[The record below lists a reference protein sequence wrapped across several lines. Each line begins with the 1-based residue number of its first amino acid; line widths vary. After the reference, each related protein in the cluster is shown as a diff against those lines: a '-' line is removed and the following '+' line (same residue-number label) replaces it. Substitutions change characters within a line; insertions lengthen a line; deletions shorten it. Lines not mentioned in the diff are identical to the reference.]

1 MANTVL
7 GERREGSIRIRSSG
21 GIPQIDETYV
31 FLVKS
36 DNKNNSRFNISQTAG
51 LPIVNIT
58 PSSFGLTICKSK
70 DCVRDENNPL
80 YWEVTCE
87 FSSTIEE
94 GQESQDPNTDPTAWV
109 PIYETKFERSQKVVV
124 KDFAETAVA
133 NSAGQPFDNGLTIS
147 RFLPTWEF
155 YQFEPATVDD
165 ETVIERNEVMNSA
178 VFRGRSINTLLCTV
192 TSSKIGYYYGIPLRL
207 TQYSLK
213 YDPLGWEHK
222 RLDVGTVY
230 KDGTTLKAYLS
241 TDGNVIRGGL
251 DGAGAKVAVGSPP
264 AILEFEMYDSKDFST
279 FLRT

>member
-1 MANTVL
+1 MANVVM
-7 GERREGSIRIRSSG
+7 GERREGNIRIRSAG

-36 DNKNNSRFNISQTAG
+36 DNKNNSRFNISQTPG
-51 LPIVNIT
+51 LPKVNIT

-87 FSSTIEE
+87 FSSVVEE
-94 GQESQDPNTDPTAWV
+94 GQDSQDPNTDPTAWV

-124 KDFAETAVA
+124 KDFAGVAVA
-133 NSAGQPFDNGLTIS
+133 TSAGVPFDNGLTIS
-147 RFLPTWEF
+147 RFLPIWEF
-155 YQFEPATVDD
+155 YQFEPASVTD
-165 ETVIERNEVMNSA
+165 ETIIERNEVMNSSA
-178 VFRGRSINTLLCTV
+178 FRGRAINTLLCTV

-213 YDPLGWEHK
+213 YDPLGWEHR

-230 KDGTTLKAYLS
+230 KDGSTLKDYLS
-241 TDGNVIRGGL
+241 TDGSVIRGGL
-251 DGAGAKVAVGSPP
+251 NGTGGKVAVGSPP
-264 AILEFEMYDSKDFST
+264 AILTFEMYDSKDFNS